1 MSENPQDIVKFRS
14 LVFSISSGRGVIYAK
29 SAFCK
34 YVGLPVEQVVGRK
47 LAELAALT
55 SGEVSEFFAAP
66 HKSSMPNRLLAND
79 EGRVFEPKTAA
90 HQGVTDVIFDEVS
103 ASGSFEQFLSPVA
116 SIPFDQ
122 LDEATHS
129 WSLTPAYDLTFSAG
143 ILQRSMKVAGE
154 VWPSS
159 KTMETLCLEAGLTA
173 KEYNHILQ
181 TVKAATLQW
190 SASPKNPP
198 CPTPLPQ
205 KWNSACKK
213 CVRKSSETDRNKR
226 SRRVAPPASHNF
238 GGTTP
243 IVALE
248 TALLSNLEVY
258 EPQGRP
264 KRGSAAARRPKR
276 MER

>member
-14 LVFSISSGRGVIYAK
+14 LVLSISNGRGVIYAN

-47 LAELAALT
+47 LDELSALT

-66 HKSSMPNRLLAND
+66 HKSSMPDRLLADD
-79 EGRVFEPKTAA
+79 EGRVFELKTAA

-103 ASGSFEQFLSPVA
+103 ASGSFEQFLSPVS

-122 LDEATHS
+122 LGEATRS

-143 ILQRSMKVAGE
+143 ILQRGMTVAGE

-190 SASPKNPP
+190 KRFAEESAVPDA
-198 CPTPLPQ
+198 LAAQVEQRLQ
-205 KWNSACKK
+205 KM
-213 CVRKSSETDRNKR
+213 RQ
-226 SRRVAPPASHNF
+226 
-238 GGTTP
+238 
-243 IVALE
+243 
-248 TALLSNLEVY
+248 EVL
-258 EPQGRP
+258 GD
-264 KRGSAAARRPKR
+264 GSK
-276 MER
+276 